1 MKRRMSSSDG
11 RRTRANEREEEEQVR
26 SVSVAEG
33 EERSIGLRKISIFE
47 RILSSCSLYSSASDR
62 RMESSYFGNVERLA
76 SGVSNCL
83 GETKGK
89 KVKNGCE
96 EREREKKEERHL
108 RLREQLRPV
117 SKMNEINHRL
127 QVYG

>member
-1 MKRRMSSSDG
+1 MRVCRRMYGVVGGLEEVVREELGRGEERKRGRERECRRHRGRSRGMKRRMSSSDG

-62 RMESSYFGNVERLA
+62 RMESSYFGNVEHRGTGA
-76 SGVSNCL
+76 SG
-83 GETKGK
+83 
-89 KVKNGCE
+89 
-96 EREREKKEERHL
+96 
-108 RLREQLRPV
+108 
-117 SKMNEINHRL
+117 
-127 QVYG
+127 

>member
-1 MKRRMSSSDG
+1 M
-11 RRTRANEREEEEQVR
+11 R

-89 KVKNGCE
+89 KVKKGCE
-96 EREREKKEERHL
+96 EREWEKKEERRL
-108 RLREQLRPV
+108 RSREQLRPV
-117 SKMNEINHRL
+117 GIGTRSKHQREL
-127 QVYG
+127 PQG